1 MTFHLANRVAVRKR
15 GERGGVSGQ
24 RTALRGLSEVEEFA
38 GEGAR
43 AINRQAVSQ
52 IRPFVRFLVA
62 QFEREFPPLS
72 RSFRRRPRNTRR
84 HFRRTDRGHR
94 IFLSGSLEKRRQGV
108 CCRIREAAGPVCPR
122 RVLAS
127 CHPRIRPTLGGGG
140 AGDRD
145 DPEERPL
152 PVALLPNHLCQHRL
166 MRCDAEQRDAWR

>member
-72 RSFRRRPRNTRR
+72 RSFRRRPGHTGR
-84 HFRRTDRGHR
+84 HFRRTHGVNR
-94 IFLSGSLEKRRQGV
+94 IFLSGSLEKRRQGDEE
-108 CCRIREAAGPVCPR
+108 CMAREGLANEAAE
-122 RVLAS
+122 LAATLV
-127 CHPRIRPTLGGGG
+127 IRARLTRS
-140 AGDRD
+140 GDGDYR
-145 DPEERPL
+145 
-152 PVALLPNHLCQHRL
+152 Q
-166 MRCDAEQRDAWR
+166 

>member
-1 MTFHLANRVAVRKR
+1 MTFHLANRVTVGKG

-38 GEGAR
+38 GKGAR

-52 IRPFVRFLVA
+52 IRPFVRFLAA

-94 IFLSGSLEKRRQGV
+94 IFLSRSLEKRRQGDEEGMA
-108 CCRIREAAGPVCPR
+108 REGLANEAAE
-122 RVLAS
+122 LAATLV
-127 CHPRIRPTLGGGG
+127 IRARLTRS
-140 AGDRD
+140 GDGDYR
-145 DPEERPL
+145 
-152 PVALLPNHLCQHRL
+152 Q
-166 MRCDAEQRDAWR
+166 